1 MIYLFLVP
9 ALVAAIW
16 AWRMAEVS
24 LERVKIDK
32 LGESLR
38 ANKAAKEFIALQS
51 DRLHDASIHADTVH
65 KLNKEI
71 EANANEIK
79 RLNDNISLLVGDLG
93 NTIQS
98 AEKMQ
103 NQIDG
108 LEIDKL
114 HLKNELGVHREKQ
127 QKRREQKAAAM
138 RRFRAKNKEA
148 KK

>member
-1 MIYLFLVP
+1 VIYLFLVP

-16 AWRMAEVS
+16 AWRLAEVS
-24 LERVKIDK
+24 LERAKIDK

-79 RLNDNISLLVGDLG
+79 RLNDNIYLLVGDLG

-114 HLKNELGVHREKQ
+114 HLKSELAIHREKQ
-127 QKRREQKAAAM
+127 QKRREQKAASM

-148 KK
+148 KG